1 MRASRH
7 DATRRFR
14 EPSTPHDD
22 DTALRRMRSA
32 ERAAI
37 ECECEC
43 EEERE
48 HIECNASHTHTH
60 THTEATSLWP
70 SHTGNFSCYTNTFLI
85 ERAILHDRAINVA
98 RSCNFLQQHA
108 IFPVL
113 PYVTVFS
120 TLRLSEIYHSPKMI
134 TLIRH
139 FCLDKFR

>member
-60 THTEATSLWP
+60 TQRPPHYGPLTL
-70 SHTGNFSCYTNTFLI
+70 
-85 ERAILHDRAINVA
+85 
-98 RSCNFLQQHA
+98 A
-108 IFPVL
+108 IFR
-113 PYVTVFS
+113 VTPILF
-120 TLRLSEIYHSPKMI
+120 
-134 TLIRH
+134 
-139 FCLDKFR
+139 